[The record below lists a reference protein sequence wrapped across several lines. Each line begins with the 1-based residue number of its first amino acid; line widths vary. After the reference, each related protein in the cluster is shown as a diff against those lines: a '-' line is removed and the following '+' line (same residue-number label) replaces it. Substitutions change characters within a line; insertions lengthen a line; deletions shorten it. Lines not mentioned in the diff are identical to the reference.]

1 MKIKTKFRNK
11 LKIISNYKNTT
22 NFKAKMKTIIR
33 INDKTKIYQ
42 NYLLLIYIL
51 KKNDNRKIK

>member
-22 NFKAKMKTIIR
+22 NVKAKMKTIIR

-42 NYLLLIYIL
+42 NYLLLIYI

>member
-42 NYLLLIYIL
+42 NYLLLIYI